1 MKDEIITVRITE
13 SDKTLDVLV
22 YRKTEHKIEVM
33 VGEGIHSTKCELGPT
48 ANKLAYAGNV
58 MGREI
63 VYERSTQQVHE
74 DIEAAKPSTR
84 QR

>member
-22 YRKTEHKIEVM
+22 YSKTEHKIEVM
-33 VGEGIHSTKCELGPT
+33 VGEGVHSTKCILSPVS
-48 ANKLAYAGNV
+48 NNLAYAGNV

-63 VYERSTQQVHE
+63 VYERSPQQVHD
-74 DIEAAKPSTR
+74 DIEDAKPSTR